1 MNRGILVN
9 SNIQLDKFQVEDN
22 FQYFSLEHCMAF
34 FDSIPWTQDVNS
46 TYIRY
51 SEDVLCP
58 GVEAHGWYTI
68 LKILGKNKKN

>member
-1 MNRGILVN
+1 
-9 SNIQLDKFQVEDN
+9 
-22 FQYFSLEHCMAF
+22 MAF

-58 GVEAHGWYTI
+58 GVETHGWYTI